1 MAGIFWQEVTSCY
14 EEWEWPSTLGRSGY
28 KGRRRQGIVIIKQ
41 QAS

>member
-14 EEWEWPSTLGRSGY
+14 EEWEWPSTPGRSGY
-28 KGRRRQGIVIIKQ
+28 KGRRRQEIVIIKQ